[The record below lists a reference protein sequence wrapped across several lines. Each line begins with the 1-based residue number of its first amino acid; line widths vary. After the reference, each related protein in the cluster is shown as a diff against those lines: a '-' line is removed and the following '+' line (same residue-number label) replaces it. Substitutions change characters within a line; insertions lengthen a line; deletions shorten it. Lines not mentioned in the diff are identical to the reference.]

1 MRKESISNCIFL
13 RLGEMNIIK
22 KTFLKFNDYVLFWWN
37 EVIKKIE
44 NGKIREIITSR
55 NFKYLI

>member
-1 MRKESISNCIFL
+1 
-13 RLGEMNIIK
+13 MNIIK